1 MGIGSA
7 GGEELHED
15 KSVWDWK
22 VALATRHVTARHA
35 QPEPQLSA
43 WWQQL
48 NEVSIEELLSAGFK
62 DKIDGDQ
69 KV

>member
-1 MGIGSA
+1 M
-7 GGEELHED
+7 
-15 KSVWDWK
+15 
-22 VALATRHVTARHA
+22 ALATCHVTARLA
-35 QPEPQLSA
+35 QRESQLSA

>member
-1 MGIGSA
+1 M
-7 GGEELHED
+7 
-15 KSVWDWK
+15 
-22 VALATRHVTARHA
+22 ALATRHVTARHA